1 MVRSPRL
8 RRLGV
13 ACLAAV
19 AVLAVSPAIGRADDA
34 STVTVVGTSDVSDSN
49 LVSAV
54 LKPGFEA
61 AYPQYHL
68 NYVSLGTGAAI
79 NYAKA
84 GSASGLLVHAASLEN
99 QFVADG
105 YSNEPYGRAIFY
117 GDYVLLG
124 PANDPAGVAA
134 NAPHDIAT
142 AFERIAAAGQ
152 AGNANFVSRGGT
164 PGTTVEEHLIWARTS
179 GVTLCDVSAAN
190 GGGSSPSTT
199 TGACPA
205 NIAYP
210 GWYHATG
217 LTQGPNI
224 VNADACNYPGGNCYV
239 LTDRGTFNYLQSTGA
254 VQNLHIVTRNNSAS
268 ARGGETFL
276 INTFHA
282 YVLNPAKFA
291 GQNNVQINVAGA
303 TAFLNWVTSPAGQA
317 AVGRF
322 LGDAND
328 PPFLPS
334 ASPRLSGTALPATLD
349 AGKPVTVTGHVQNV
363 VPGTPVLDGVAV
375 TLATPAGTVASA
387 TTDAGG
393 NYSLTFA
400 PVANASYTVSTGQ
413 ITKVEDTALN
423 PQFGDLLAPSTTA
436 LGSMTVQSAIT
447 VSKVSTSYRRAVV
460 TGTVAPATH
469 AHGVVTITATKG
481 AKTVNAGTAA
491 ITGGTFS
498 VRVKLAPATY
508 RLQARFDDPGQVLS
522 ALAAPR
528 TVKIPG
534 AAAVKVSHLRVRARH
549 VTATGSVTPAPTS
562 SGGYV
567 RLLGRYGKHK
577 LTTIGAAVKLAK
589 GKRSFRIERKLSR
602 HDWKLQVEYVHKG
615 VIDTAKS
622 KARSARVR

>member
-1 MVRSPRL
+1 MPRSPRP

-19 AVLAVSPAIGRADDA
+19 AALAVWPAAGRADDA
-34 STVTVVGTSDVSDSN
+34 ATVTVVGTSDVSDSN

-68 NYVSLGTGAAI
+68 NYVSQGTGAAI
-79 NYAKA
+79 ATAKA
-84 GSASGLLVHAASLEN
+84 GAASGLLVHAASLEN

-124 PANDPAGVAA
+124 PASDPAGVLA
-134 NAPHDIAT
+134 NAPHDIVT

-164 PGTTVEEHLIWARTS
+164 PGTTVEEHLIWAKTT

-190 GGGSSPSTT
+190 GGGSSPSTA

-205 NIAYP
+205 TISYP
-210 GWYHATG
+210 SWYHATG

-239 LTDRGTFNYLQSTGA
+239 LTDRGTFNFLQSTGA
-254 VQNLHIVTRNNSAS
+254 AQNLHIVTRDNSAA
-268 ARGGETFL
+268 ARGGATFL
-276 INTFHA
+276 VNTFHA
-282 YVLNPAKFA
+282 YVLNPARFA
-291 GQNNVQINVAGA
+291 GNTNVQINVAGA

-317 AVGRF
+317 AVAGF
-322 LGDAND
+322 LGDTHD

-334 ASPRLSGTALPATLD
+334 ASPRLTAAGLPATID
-349 AGKPVTVTGHVQNV
+349 ADQPVTVSGHLQNV
-363 VPGTPVLDGVAV
+363 VPGTPALGGVTV
-375 TLATPAGTVASA
+375 TLATPAGPVATG

-393 NYSLTFA
+393 NYSLAFS

-413 ITKVEDTALN
+413 ITKIEDATLN
-423 PQFGDLLAPSTTA
+423 PQFGDLLAPATA
-436 LGSMTVQSAIT
+436 AVGSMTVQSAIA
-447 VSKVSTSYRRAVV
+447 VSKVSTRYRRAVV

-469 AHGVVTITATKG
+469 AHGVVTVTATKG
-481 AKTVNAGTAA
+481 SRTVNAGTATV
-491 ITGGTFS
+491 TGGTFS
-498 VRVKLAPATY
+498 VIAKLAPGTY
-508 RLQARFDDPGQVLS
+508 RLQARLDDPGQVVS
-522 ALAAPR
+522 SLAAPR
-528 TVKIPG
+528 TVKVPG
-534 AAAVKVSHLRVRARH
+534 AATVRVSHLRVHGRH
-549 VTATGSVTPAPTS
+549 VTVTGSVTPAPAS

-567 RLLGRYGKHK
+567 RLLGRFGKHEAAP
-577 LTTIGAAVKLAK
+577 IGARVKLAK
-589 GKRSFRIERKLSR
+589 GKRTFAFTRRVR
-602 HDWKLQVEYVHKG
+602 AHRWHFQVEYVHKG
-615 VIDTAKS
+615 AIDTAKS